1 MSEPARFITTLKS
14 EDVPGGGRWRLLTP
28 LVYYSAL
35 LARHIVVQR
44 GTEADSYSVPA
55 AFAWL
60 VHKLDRRPA
69 FIHDELYSG
78 RIAGVT
84 REQADAVIL
93 EACEAVGISWW
104 RRRLIFRGTR
114 IGGWAFFK
122 GPKTPPI
129 DPEQPLDHSPGA

>member
-1 MSEPARFITTLKS
+1 MSEPARFITTLQS

-28 LVYYSAL
+28 LIFYSAIL
-35 LARHIVVQR
+35 GRHIVMKP
-44 GTEADSYSVPA
+44 GAEADSYSVPA
-55 AFAWL
+55 IFAWL
-60 VHKLDRRPA
+60 VHNIDRRPA

-78 RIAGVT
+78 RAYVT

-93 EACEAVGISWW
+93 EACASVGISWW

-114 IGGWAFFK
+114 LGGWAFFK
-122 GPKTPPI
+122 GPQRAPI